1 MLFSHIK
8 VSFICK
14 FVHEIHFYKRKICNT
29 PNIWNNFSGKEDD
42 EFYVHM
48 VGFKDHSI

>member
-8 VSFICK
+8 VSFIHRS
-14 FVHEIHFYKRKICNT
+14 VHEIYFYMRKFCNT
-29 PNIWNNFSGKEDD
+29 PNIWNNFSGKEGD

-48 VGFKDHSI
+48 VGL